1 MAQWTLGVG
10 PLKSDKASGTL
21 TLEPETDIWT
31 IEGEVEPS
39 TPLNPTKET
48 PSFVERL
55 DSGPVTI
62 LEDGDVFKKF
72 EFRGKQLKGLWIA
85 QRSSPQD
92 AIWRFERS
100 TEVTAGGGDASKAD

>member
-1 MAQWTLGVG
+1 
-10 PLKSDKASGTL
+10 LKSDKASGTL
-21 TLEPETDIWT
+21 NPEPEKTIWT
-31 IEGEVEPS
+31 IEGEVEPT

-55 DSGPVTI
+55 DSGSVTV

-72 EFRGKQLKGLWIA
+72 EFRGNKLKGLWTA

-100 TEVTAGGGDASKAD
+100 TEVTGGGNAK